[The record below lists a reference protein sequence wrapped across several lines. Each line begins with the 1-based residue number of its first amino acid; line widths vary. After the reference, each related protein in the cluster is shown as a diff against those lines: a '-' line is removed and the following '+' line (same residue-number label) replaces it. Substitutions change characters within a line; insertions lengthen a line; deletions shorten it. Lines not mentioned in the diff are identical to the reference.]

1 MEKFK
6 ILAEFIK
13 DASSETKDVQTF
25 LFVKDYISK
34 YQLTIDI
41 TSKPKKNELIEIST
55 TLKFADKENNE
66 KKSYFEIVYVSIIKL
81 DKSVKEKKDVEKIK
95 LNITAVYTV
104 AQVKKINRCLDNKTN
119 SIISI
124 FSGRMADV
132 GKDPVPII
140 KKAVRMTRSKT
151 KVEILWA
158 STREP
163 YNYKQ
168 AQQLGCQIITM
179 PPKVI
184 EKVSSFGKSFDRLT
198 KDTVKAFLQD
208 SKKSRFK
215 I

>member
-1 MEKFK
+1 
-6 ILAEFIK
+6 
-13 DASSETKDVQTF
+13 
-25 LFVKDYISK
+25 
-34 YQLTIDI
+34 
-41 TSKPKKNELIEIST
+41 
-55 TLKFADKENNE
+55 
-66 KKSYFEIVYVSIIKL
+66 
-81 DKSVKEKKDVEKIK
+81 
-95 LNITAVYTV
+95 
-104 AQVKKINRCLDNKTN
+104 
-119 SIISI
+119 
-124 FSGRMADV
+124 MADV

>member
-1 MEKFK
+1 MN
-6 ILAEFIK
+6 
-13 DASSETKDVQTF
+13 
-25 LFVKDYISK
+25 
-34 YQLTIDI
+34 
-41 TSKPKKNELIEIST
+41 KK
-55 TLKFADKENNE
+55 
-66 KKSYFEIVYVSIIKL
+66 
-81 DKSVKEKKDVEKIK
+81 KIK
-95 LNITAVYTV
+95 LNITAVYTI
-104 AQVKKINRCLDNKTN
+104 AQVKKINKCLDNKTK

-140 KKAVRMTRSKT
+140 KKAVQMTNRKN

-163 YNYKQ
+163 YNYTQAKQ
-168 AQQLGCQIITM
+168 IGCQIITM
-179 PPKVI
+179 PPKII
-184 EKVSSFGKSFDRLT
+184 EKVSVFGKSFDRLT